1 MLNVD
6 ERPGLNQIGMLEQ
19 KFSLYNCSLNHKRL
33 QSLPTLIHVYTHTVH
48 DLSSD
53 LNRLPTGFSEFIMS
67 VIDLI
72 SRTFPRTYIENKGI
86 YSLVLHKSK
95 LI

>member
-1 MLNVD
+1 MLNVN

-33 QSLPTLIHVYTHTVH
+33 QSLPTLVYTHTVH

-53 LNRLPTGFSEFIMS
+53 LNRLPTGFSQFIML

-72 SRTFPRTYIENKGI
+72 SRTLPLTYIENKGI